1 MLFCWQATKH
11 LALDEKLKFWCK
23 RKEVLW
29 NKSSELGHSVLM
41 TILIYHF
48 LQLSL
53 GAKTNSSG
61 TRINMSNSSLTAFG
75 KYFPDKK
82 WRFVEMEKN
91 RHHRHRHW
99 KAFTQF
105 SLSLENS
112 FLLRFCLKKTVLNA
126 ITRIS
131 SSPRFINLFSMK
143 IKLQIEA
150 LRLV

>member
-1 MLFCWQATKH
+1 MYHIDVVLLTGHK
-11 LALDEKLKFWCK
+11 ALDEKLKFWYK

-41 TILIYHF
+41 TISIYHF

-82 WRFVEMEKN
+82 
-91 RHHRHRHW
+91 
-99 KAFTQF
+99 
-105 SLSLENS
+105 
-112 FLLRFCLKKTVLNA
+112 
-126 ITRIS
+126 
-131 SSPRFINLFSMK
+131 
-143 IKLQIEA
+143 
-150 LRLV
+150 